1 VLFDLQSG
9 RRRNVVRVVY
19 GTLAGLMLI
28 GFVFFGIGSDVSFD
42 CAGAIEGDDGP
53 TATQF
58 QSQIDDA
65 EKKLAK
71 NPKDEDALTDIARY
85 RYLAGNSLV
94 EPSDD
99 GTTLGTVNE
108 DVRSEWSKALDAWE
122 RYLKADPKQP
132 DPVIAGQMLCAYDPT
147 ACGYGGADTELID
160 YDGAAAVVEVLAEDD
175 PRPEYFGQVAYYRY
189 SDGDL
194 EGGREAAAQA
204 LAEASGKDR
213 AQLEKQLD
221 ALEKEATKLA
231 EEREKSAEKGGEGG
245 LGTPGGSPLSS
256 PFGSGLGSGATTPP
270 GAVPPG

>member
-9 RRRNVVRVVY
+9 RRRVVVRIVY

-42 CAGAIEGDDGP
+42 CAGAFEGDDGP

-71 NPKDEDALTDIARY
+71 DPKDEDALTDIARY

-122 RYLKADPKQP
+122 KYLKTEPKQP
-132 DPVIAGQMLCAYDPT
+132 DPLIAGQMLCAYDPT

-189 SDGDL
+189 ADGDL
-194 EGGREAAAQA
+194 EGGKEAAAQA

-213 AQLEKQLD
+213 EQLQKQLD
-221 ALEKEATKLA
+221 ALEQEATKLV
-231 EEREKSAEKGGEGG
+231 EEQRKSAQNGGEGG